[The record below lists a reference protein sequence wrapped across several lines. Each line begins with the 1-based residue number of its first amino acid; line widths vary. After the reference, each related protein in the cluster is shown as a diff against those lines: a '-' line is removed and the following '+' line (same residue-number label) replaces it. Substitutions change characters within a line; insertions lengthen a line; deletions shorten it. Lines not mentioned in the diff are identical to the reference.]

1 MKWASQNF
9 RLKIRS
15 SLRRYASS
23 VIRFGLT
30 LFLVTTVLPGISYP
44 VESLHVSGDKVEDR
58 GQRAEGHIAQTDKI
72 LHLGDN
78 TRRLQRQPQNAKI
91 ANSPTPLEQGIAAF
105 EAGRFADAA
114 QLWQQAA
121 QDYEA
126 KRDRLNQA
134 LSLSYLSLAY
144 QNLGQVQDAE
154 QAISQS
160 LDLLQDQ
167 NNWESGGLAILGQAL
182 NTQGRLQLTKG
193 QAEAA
198 LDTWKQATDAYSR
211 AGDETGK
218 LGSQINQA
226 QALQTLGLYRRA
238 QTLLERANQQL
249 QANPDSRVKV
259 QGLQS
264 LGIALQELG
273 DPKTSQTLLTQ
284 SLAIAQKLNPTPDT
298 SAILLSLG
306 NVARDL
312 QEDDK
317 AFDYFQK
324 AAKNAT
330 NSLIQIKAQLNQLSL
345 LINTEQED
353 AAIALLPQIQVSL
366 ATLSPSRAAVYA
378 QVNFAD
384 SLMRMSQGAEEQ
396 GSREAGEQE
405 RQFVG
410 AGLTDNLTPETDNL
424 TKPALVSNPGSAKAL
439 TTNGSAKA
447 LTTNG
452 SAKALTTNGA
462 IAQLL
467 AKAIQQA
474 RQIQDAKA
482 ESYAIG
488 QLGKLYEQKQ
498 QLAEAQKLTQQAL
511 SLVQGINAG
520 DIAYLWEW
528 QLGRI
533 LEKQGNIKDAVA
545 AYTVAVETLRSLRSD
560 LIALPNLQ
568 FYFRERVEPVYR
580 QLVGLLIKSDPSQ
593 KNLQKA
599 REVIESLQLAEL
611 DNFFRNTCIQAQ
623 SQQIDQVDPTA
634 AVIYPII
641 LPDRLAVIL
650 SLPGQPLR
658 HYQTQLPEAEVN
670 NAFVQLRKFLNPVL
684 SNKQRLRYSQDIYD
698 WLIRPIEAELADSGV
713 KTLVFILDGALRNLP
728 MAALY
733 DGEQYLIEKYSV
745 AVSPGLQLLEPR
757 ALDRERLQALI
768 GGLSEER
775 QGFSALPGV
784 ELELSKI
791 SDQVPSEM
799 LFNQEFTTNT
809 LKQEIGAIPFPVI
822 HLATH
827 GQFSSEVEDTF
838 ILTWEGQVN
847 VNDLD
852 QLLQVREREDSQ
864 PIELLVLSACQTAT
878 GDQRAALG
886 LAGVA
891 VRSGA
896 RSTLATL
903 WSVRDES
910 TAQLMAEFYQYLT
923 QAENSKAESLRQAQ
937 LSILKNPDYEHPYYW
952 APFVLVGNWL

>member
-1 MKWASQNF
+1 MKWASQIF

-23 VIRFGLT
+23 AILFGLT
-30 LFLVTTVLPGISYP
+30 LFLVTTVLPAISYP
-44 VESLHVSGDKVEDR
+44 VELLHASGNTVGEDVRLAHHIPANPIRWVTRKEGSSPTSLNPTNNVDR
-58 GQRAEGHIAQTDKI
+58 SK
-72 LHLGDN
+72 
-78 TRRLQRQPQNAKI
+78 RQPANAKI

-121 QDYEA
+121 QEYEA
-126 KRDRLNQA
+126 KSDRLNQA

-154 QAISQS
+154 QAINQS

-198 LDTWKQATDAYSR
+198 LETWKQATEAYTR
-211 AGDETGK
+211 AEDETGK

-238 QTLLERANQQL
+238 QTRLEQANQQL
-249 QANPDSRVKV
+249 QAQPDSLLKV

-284 SLAIAQKLNPTPDT
+284 SLAIAQDLNPTPDT

-312 QEDDK
+312 QEDEK
-317 AFDYFQK
+317 ALDYYHK
-324 AAKNAT
+324 AAQNAT
-330 NSLIQIKAQLNQLSL
+330 NPLMQIKAQLNQLSL

-378 QVNFAD
+378 HVNFAD
-384 SLMRMSQGAEEQ
+384 SLMRME
-396 GSREAGEQE
+396 
-405 RQFVG
+405 
-410 AGLTDNLTPETDNL
+410 
-424 TKPALVSNPGSAKAL
+424 SAKAL
-439 TTNGSAKA
+439 TTD
-447 LTTNG
+447 
-452 SAKALTTNGA
+452 GA

-467 AKAIQQA
+467 AQAIQQA

-560 LIALPNLQ
+560 LIAIPNLQ

-580 QLVGLLIKSDPSQ
+580 QLVGLLLKSDPSQ

-599 REVIESLQLAEL
+599 REVIESLQLA
-611 DNFFRNTCIQAQ
+611 
-623 SQQIDQVDPTA
+623 
-634 AVIYPII
+634 
-641 LPDRLAVIL
+641 
-650 SLPGQPLR
+650 
-658 HYQTQLPEAEVN
+658 
-670 NAFVQLRKFLNPVL
+670 
-684 SNKQRLRYSQDIYD
+684 
-698 WLIRPIEAELADSGV
+698 
-713 KTLVFILDGALRNLP
+713 
-728 MAALY
+728 
-733 DGEQYLIEKYSV
+733 
-745 AVSPGLQLLEPR
+745 
-757 ALDRERLQALI
+757 
-768 GGLSEER
+768 
-775 QGFSALPGV
+775 
-784 ELELSKI
+784 
-791 SDQVPSEM
+791 
-799 LFNQEFTTNT
+799 
-809 LKQEIGAIPFPVI
+809 
-822 HLATH
+822 
-827 GQFSSEVEDTF
+827 
-838 ILTWEGQVN
+838 
-847 VNDLD
+847 
-852 QLLQVREREDSQ
+852 
-864 PIELLVLSACQTAT
+864 
-878 GDQRAALG
+878 
-886 LAGVA
+886 
-891 VRSGA
+891 
-896 RSTLATL
+896 
-903 WSVRDES
+903 
-910 TAQLMAEFYQYLT
+910 
-923 QAENSKAESLRQAQ
+923 
-937 LSILKNPDYEHPYYW
+937 
-952 APFVLVGNWL
+952 

>member
-1 MKWASQNF
+1 MKWASQIF

-15 SLRRYASS
+15 SLRQYASI
-23 VIRFGLT
+23 VILFGLT
-30 LFLVTTVLPGISYP
+30 LFLVTTVLPAISYP
-44 VESLHVSGDKVEDR
+44 VESLHLSGDKVEGSGSTGSPT
-58 GQRAEGHIAQTDKI
+58 GQRAEGRVAIAQTDKI
-72 LHLGDN
+72 LYLGDISN
-78 TRRLQRQPQNAKI
+78 HLKRQPPNAKI

-105 EAGRFADAA
+105 EAGRFAEAA
-114 QLWQQAA
+114 QFWQQAA
-121 QDYEA
+121 QEYEA

-160 LDLLQDQ
+160 LDLLQHQD
-167 NNWESGGLAILGQAL
+167 NWESGGLAILGQAL

-198 LDTWKQATDAYSR
+198 LETWKQASDAYSR

-238 QTLLERANQQL
+238 QTRLEQANQHL
-249 QANPDSRVKV
+249 QAQPDSLLKV

-284 SLAIAQKLNPTPDT
+284 SLAIAQNLNPTPDT

-317 AFDYFQK
+317 ALDYYQK
-324 AAKNAT
+324 AAKNAS

-345 LINTEQED
+345 LIDSEQNET
-353 AAIALLPQIQVSL
+353 AIALLPQIHVRL

-384 SLMRMSQGAEEQ
+384 SLMRM
-396 GSREAGEQE
+396 GSDVETCHGTSGCQL
-405 RQFVG
+405 VG
-410 AGLTDNLTPETDNL
+410 AGLTDNVTPET
-424 TKPALVSNPGSAKAL
+424 GSAKAL
-439 TTNGSAKA
+439 TTNS
-447 LTTNG
+447 
-452 SAKALTTNGA
+452 A

-560 LIALPNLQ
+560 LIAIPNLQ

-580 QLVGLLIKSDPSQ
+580 QLVGLLLKSDPSQ

-611 DNFFRNTCIQAQ
+611 DNFFRNTCTQAQ

-658 HYQTQLPEAEVN
+658 HYETQLPEAEVN

-698 WLIRPIEAELADSGV
+698 WLIRPIETELTDNEI

-728 MAALY
+728 MAALH

-775 QGFSALPGV
+775 GGFSALPGV
-784 ELELSKI
+784 ELELKKI

-799 LFNQEFTTNT
+799 LFNQEFTTTT
-809 LKQEIGAIPFPVI
+809 LKQEISDVPFPVV

-937 LSILKNPDYEHPYYW
+937 LSILKNPKYEHPYYW

>member
-1 MKWASQNF
+1 MKWASQIF

-23 VIRFGLT
+23 VILFGLT
-30 LFLVTTVLPGISYP
+30 LFLVTTILPAISYP
-44 VESLHVSGDKVEDR
+44 VESLHASGNTVGEDVR
-58 GQRAEGHIAQTDKI
+58 LADNIQANPINWVTLGEDSSPTSLHPTDNVD
-72 LHLGDN
+72 HLK
-78 TRRLQRQPQNAKI
+78 RQPANAKI

-121 QDYEA
+121 QDYEQ
-126 KRDRLNQA
+126 KSDRLNLA

-160 LDLLQDQ
+160 LDLLQHQ
-167 NNWESGGLAILGQAL
+167 NNWESGGLTILGQAL

-238 QTLLERANQQL
+238 QTLLEQANQQL

-284 SLAIAQKLNPTPDT
+284 SLAIAQDLNPTPDT

-312 QEDDK
+312 QEDEK
-317 AFDYFQK
+317 ALDYYHK

-378 QVNFAD
+378 HVNLAD
-384 SLMRMSQGAEEQ
+384 SLMRMSSDVETCHGTSGCQLM
-396 GSREAGEQE
+396 
-405 RQFVG
+405 
-410 AGLTDNLTPETDNL
+410 GLTDNLTPET
-424 TKPALVSNPGSAKAL
+424 GSAKAL
-439 TTNGSAKA
+439 TTNS
-447 LTTNG
+447 
-452 SAKALTTNGA
+452 A

-580 QLVGLLIKSDPSQ
+580 QLVGLLLKSDPSQ

-641 LPDRLAVIL
+641 LPDQLAVIL

-698 WLIRPIEAELADSGV
+698 WLIRPIETELADNEI

-775 QGFSALPGV
+775 GGFSALPGV
-784 ELELSKI
+784 EVELKKI

>member
-1 MKWASQNF
+1 MKWVRQFF
-9 RLKIRS
+9 RLQVRS

-23 VIRFGLT
+23 VILFGLT

-44 VESLHVSGDKVEDR
+44 VESLHVSGDKVEGR

-72 LHLGDN
+72 LYLGDISN
-78 TRRLQRQPQNAKI
+78 HLKRQPPNAKI

-105 EAGRFADAA
+105 EAGRFAEAA
-114 QLWQQAA
+114 QFWQQAA
-121 QDYEA
+121 QEYEA

-160 LDLLQDQ
+160 LDLLQHQD
-167 NNWESGGLAILGQAL
+167 NWESGGLAILGQAL

-238 QTLLERANQQL
+238 QTRLEQANQHL
-249 QANPDSRVKV
+249 QAQPDSLLKV

-284 SLAIAQKLNPTPDT
+284 SLAIAQNLNPTPDT
-298 SAILLSLG
+298 SPILLSLG

-317 AFDYFQK
+317 ALDYYQK
-324 AAKNAT
+324 AAKNAS

-345 LINTEQED
+345 LIDSEQNET
-353 AAIALLPQIQVSL
+353 AIALLPQIQVSL

-378 QVNFAD
+378 QVNLAD
-384 SLMRMSQGAEEQ
+384 SLMRM
-396 GSREAGEQE
+396 GSDVETCHGTSGCQL
-405 RQFVG
+405 VG
-410 AGLTDNLTPETDNL
+410 AGLTDNVTPET
-424 TKPALVSNPGSAKAL
+424 GSAKAL
-439 TTNGSAKA
+439 TTNS
-447 LTTNG
+447 
-452 SAKALTTNGA
+452 A

-511 SLVQGINAG
+511 SLIPGINAG

-580 QLVGLLIKSDPSQ
+580 QLVGLLLKSDPSQ

-611 DNFFRNTCIQAQ
+611 DNFFRNTCTQAQ

-658 HYQTQLPEAEVN
+658 HYETQLPEAEVN

-698 WLIRPIEAELADSGV
+698 WLIRPIEAALADNEI

-775 QGFSALPGV
+775 GGFSALPGV
-784 ELELSKI
+784 ELELKKI

-799 LFNQEFTTNT
+799 LFNQEFTTTT
-809 LKQEIGAIPFPVI
+809 LKQEISDVPFPIV

-937 LSILKNPDYEHPYYW
+937 LSILKNPKYEHPYYW

>member
-1 MKWASQNF
+1 MKWVRQFF
-9 RLKIRS
+9 RLKRQS
-15 SLRRYASS
+15 SLRQYAFF
-23 VIRFGLT
+23 VILFGLT
-30 LFLVTTVLPGISYP
+30 LFLVTTT
-44 VESLHVSGDKVEDR
+44 
-58 GQRAEGHIAQTDKI
+58 AEELFAIAQTDNI
-72 LHLGDN
+72 LHIEN
-78 TRRLQRQPQNAKI
+78 TTNRL
-91 ANSPTPLEQGIAAF
+91 NSQLPNVTLTNPTTPLEQGITAF

-121 QDYEA
+121 QEYEQ

-144 QNLGQVQDAE
+144 QHLGQVQEAE
-154 QAISQS
+154 EAISQS
-160 LDLLQDQ
+160 LDLLQDR
-167 NNWESGGLAILGQAL
+167 NNWESGGLTILGQAL

-198 LDTWKQATDAYSR
+198 LETWKQASDAYSR

-238 QTLLERANQQL
+238 QTVLEQVNQHL
-249 QANPDSRVKV
+249 QAQPDSRLKV

-273 DPKTSQTLLTQ
+273 DPKSSQSLLQ
-284 SLAIAQKLNPTPDT
+284 KSLAIAQTLNPTPDT
-298 SAILLSLG
+298 SAILLDLG

-312 QEDDK
+312 QEYET
-317 AFDYFQK
+317 ALESYQK

-330 NSLIQIKAQLNQLSL
+330 NPLLQIKAQLNQLSL
-345 LINTEQED
+345 LIDSEQNE

-384 SLMRMSQGAEEQ
+384 SLMRM
-396 GSREAGEQE
+396 
-405 RQFVG
+405 
-410 AGLTDNLTPETDNL
+410 
-424 TKPALVSNPGSAKAL
+424 GSAKAL
-439 TTNGSAKA
+439 TTNGSAKG
-447 LTTNG
+447 LTTN
-452 SAKALTTNGA
+452 SA
-462 IAQLL
+462 IAQVL

-482 ESYAIG
+482 ESYALG
-488 QLGKLYEQKQ
+488 ELGKLYEQQQ
-498 QLAEAQKLTQQAL
+498 QLAEAQTLTQQAL
-511 SLVQGINAG
+511 SLVQVINAG

-533 LEKQGNIKDAVA
+533 QEKQGNIKDAVA

-580 QLVGLLIKSDPSQ
+580 QLVGLLLKSDPSQ

-611 DNFFRNTCIQAQ
+611 DNFFRHTCIQAQ

-641 LPDRLAVIL
+641 LPDQLAVIL

-658 HYQTQLPEAEVN
+658 HYETQLPEAEIN

-698 WLIRPIEAELADSGV
+698 WLIRPIETELADSGV

-728 MAALY
+728 MAALH

-757 ALDRERLQALI
+757 ALDRERLQALV

-791 SDQVPSEM
+791 SAQVPSEM
-799 LFNQEFTTNT
+799 LFNQDFTTTT
-809 LKQEIGAIPFPVI
+809 LEQEISAVPFPVV

-827 GQFSSEVEDTF
+827 GQFSSQVEDTF

-852 QLLQVREREDSQ
+852 RLLQVREREDSQ

-910 TAQLMAEFYQYLT
+910 TAQLMAEFYQSLT

-937 LSILKNPDYEHPYYW
+937 LSILKNPKYEHPYYW

>member
-1 MKWASQNF
+1 MKWFRIFF
-9 RLKIRS
+9 RLRVGS
-15 SLRRYASS
+15 SFRRYAFLL
-23 VIRFGLT
+23 ILFGLT
-30 LFLVTTVLPGISYP
+30 LFLVTTTA
-44 VESLHVSGDKVEDR
+44 EDFL
-58 GQRAEGHIAQTDKI
+58 AIAQTDNI
-72 LHLGDN
+72 LSLEN
-78 TRRLQRQPQNAKI
+78 TANRL
-91 ANSPTPLEQGIAAF
+91 NSQLPNVTPTNPTTPLEQGITAF

-114 QLWQQAA
+114 QLWRQAA
-121 QDYEA
+121 QEYEQ
-126 KRDRLNQA
+126 KRDRLNLA

-144 QNLGQVQDAE
+144 QNLGQVQEAE

-160 LDLLQDQ
+160 LDLLQHQD
-167 NNWESGGLAILGQAL
+167 NWESGGLAILGQAL

-198 LDTWKQATDAYSR
+198 LETWKQATDAYTR

-238 QTLLERANQQL
+238 QTLLKQANQQL
-249 QANPDSRVKV
+249 QAQPDSRVKV

-284 SLAIAQKLNPTPDT
+284 SLTIAQKLNPTPDT

-317 AFDYFQK
+317 ALDYYHK

-330 NSLIQIKAQLNQLSL
+330 DSLIQIKAQLNQLSL
-345 LINTEQED
+345 LINTEQEE
-353 AAIALLPQIQVSL
+353 AAIALLPKIQVSL

-378 QVNFAD
+378 QVNLAD
-384 SLMRMSQGAEEQ
+384 SLIRMARDVETCHGTSGCQV
-396 GSREAGEQE
+396 
-405 RQFVG
+405 VG
-410 AGLTDNLTPETDNL
+410 AGLTDNVTPET
-424 TKPALVSNPGSAKAL
+424 GSAA
-439 TTNGSAKA
+439 S
-447 LTTNG
+447 
-452 SAKALTTNGA
+452 LTTNGA

-533 LEKQGNIKDAVA
+533 LQKQGNTQDAVA

-580 QLVGLLIKSDPSQ
+580 QLVGLLLKSDPSQ

-623 SQQIDQVDPTA
+623 PQQIDQVDPTA

-650 SLPGQPLR
+650 SLPGQPLG
-658 HYQTQLPEAEVN
+658 HYETQLPETEVN
-670 NAFVQLRKFLNPVL
+670 NAFIELRKFLNPVL

-698 WLIRPIEAELADSGV
+698 WLIRPIEAELADSGI

-728 MAALY
+728 MAALH
-733 DGEQYLIEKYSV
+733 DGEQYLIEKYSI

-757 ALDRERLQALI
+757 ALNRERLQALI

-775 QGFSALPGV
+775 GGFSALPGV
-784 ELELSKI
+784 KLELSKI
-791 SDQVPSEM
+791 AAQVPSEM
-799 LFNQEFTTNT
+799 LFNQEFTTTT
-809 LKQEIGAIPFPVI
+809 LKQEIGAVSFPVV

-852 QLLQVREREDSQ
+852 QLLQVRQREDSQ

-903 WSVRDES
+903 WSVRDQS
-910 TAQLMAEFYQYLT
+910 TAQLMAEFYQSLT
-923 QAENSKAESLRQAQ
+923 QAENNKAESLRQAQ
-937 LSILKNPDYEHPYYW
+937 LSILKNPEYEHPYYW

>member
-1 MKWASQNF
+1 MKWASQIF

-23 VIRFGLT
+23 VILFGLT
-30 LFLVTTVLPGISYP
+30 LFLVTTVWSPISYP
-44 VESLHVSGDKVEDR
+44 VEPLHASGDTVGEDVR
-58 GQRAEGHIAQTDKI
+58 LAHNIQANPISWVTLGEGSSPTSLNPTDNV
-72 LHLGDN
+72 D
-78 TRRLQRQPQNAKI
+78 RLKRQPANAKI

-105 EAGRFADAA
+105 EAGRFADAVK
-114 QLWQQAA
+114 LWQQAA
-121 QDYEA
+121 QDYEQ
-126 KRDRLNQA
+126 KRDRLNLA

-198 LDTWKQATDAYSR
+198 WETWKQATDAYSR

-238 QTLLERANQQL
+238 QTLLEQANQQL
-249 QANPDSRVKV
+249 QAQPDSLLKV

-284 SLAIAQKLNPTPDT
+284 SLAIAQELEPTPDT

-317 AFDYFQK
+317 ALDYYQK

-330 NSLIQIKAQLNQLSL
+330 NPLIQIKTQLNQLSL
-345 LINTEQED
+345 LINREQED
-353 AAIALLPQIQVSL
+353 AAIALLPQIQGSL
-366 ATLSPSRAAVYA
+366 AALSPSRTAVYA
-378 QVNFAD
+378 YVNFAD
-384 SLMRMSQGAEEQ
+384 SLMRM
-396 GSREAGEQE
+396 
-405 RQFVG
+405 
-410 AGLTDNLTPETDNL
+410 
-424 TKPALVSNPGSAKAL
+424 GSAKAL
-439 TTNGSAKA
+439 TTNGMGSAKA
-447 LTTNG
+447 LTTNGMGSAKALTTNGMG

-488 QLGKLYEQKQ
+488 QLGKLYEQQQ
-498 QLAEAQKLTQQAL
+498 QLAEARRLTQQAL

-533 LEKQGNIKDAVA
+533 QEKQGNIKDAVA

-580 QLVGLLIKSDPSQ
+580 QLVGLLLKSDPSQ

-611 DNFFRNTCIQAQ
+611 DNFFRHTCIQAQ
-623 SQQIDQVDPTA
+623 PQQIDQVDPTA

-670 NAFVQLRKFLNPVL
+670 NAFIELRKFLNPIL

-698 WLIRPIEAELADSGV
+698 WVIRPIEVELADSGV

-775 QGFSALPGV
+775 GGFSALPGV
-784 ELELSKI
+784 ELELNKI

-799 LFNQEFTTNT
+799 LFNQEFTTTT
-809 LKQEIGAIPFPVI
+809 LKQEISAVSFPVV

-923 QAENSKAESLRQAQ
+923 QAENNKAESLRQAQ
-937 LSILKNPDYEHPYYW
+937 LSILKNPKYEHPYYW

>member
-1 MKWASQNF
+1 MKWVRHFF
-9 RLKIRS
+9 RLQVGS
-15 SLRRYASS
+15 SFRRYTLF
-23 VIRFGLT
+23 VILFGLT
-30 LFLVTTVLPGISYP
+30 LFLVTTT
-44 VESLHVSGDKVEDR
+44 
-58 GQRAEGHIAQTDKI
+58 AEGLFAIAQTDNI
-72 LHLGDN
+72 LHIEN
-78 TRRLQRQPQNAKI
+78 TTNHL
-91 ANSPTPLEQGIAAF
+91 NSQLPKVTPTNPTTPLEQGIATF
-105 EAGRFADAA
+105 EAGRFAQAA

-121 QDYEA
+121 QEYEA

-238 QTLLERANQQL
+238 QTRLEQANQQL
-249 QANPDSRVKV
+249 QAQPDSRVKV

-298 SAILLSLG
+298 SPILLSLG

-317 AFDYFQK
+317 ALDYYQK

-345 LINTEQED
+345 LINTEQQD

-384 SLMRMSQGAEEQ
+384 SLMRM
-396 GSREAGEQE
+396 
-405 RQFVG
+405 
-410 AGLTDNLTPETDNL
+410 
-424 TKPALVSNPGSAKAL
+424 GSAKAL
-439 TTNGSAKA
+439 TTNGSALA
-447 LTTNG
+447 LTTD
-452 SAKALTTNGA
+452 SA

-474 RQIQDAKA
+474 QQIQDAKA

-545 AYTVAVETLRSLRSD
+545 AYTVAVATLRSLRSD

-580 QLVGLLIKSDPSQ
+580 QLVGLLLKSDPSQ

-658 HYQTQLPEAEVN
+658 HYETQLPETEVN

-698 WLIRPIEAELADSGV
+698 WLIRPIEAALADNEI

-791 SDQVPSEM
+791 SAQVPSEM
-799 LFNQEFTTNT
+799 LFNQEFTTTT
-809 LKQEIGAIPFPVI
+809 LEQEISDVPFPVV

-852 QLLQVREREDSQ
+852 QLLQVREREENQ

-910 TAQLMAEFYQYLT
+910 TAQLMAEFYQFLT

>member
-1 MKWASQNF
+1 MKWVRQF
-9 RLKIRS
+9 FGLQVRS
-15 SLRRYASS
+15 SFRQYASS
-23 VIRFGLT
+23 VILFGLT
-30 LFLVTTVLPGISYP
+30 LFLVTSVLPGISYP
-44 VESLHVSGDKVEDR
+44 VESLHISGDKVEGR
-58 GQRAEGHIAQTDKI
+58 WQREQGRIAQTDKS
-72 LHLGDN
+72 LQLRDTSN
-78 TRRLQRQPQNAKI
+78 RLKSQTPNAKI

-105 EAGRFADAA
+105 EAGRLAEAV

-126 KRDRLNQA
+126 KSDRLNQA

-144 QNLGQVQDAE
+144 QNLGQVQEAE
-154 QAISQS
+154 QAINQS
-160 LDLLQDQ
+160 LDLLQHQ
-167 NNWESGGLAILGQAL
+167 NNWGSGGLAILGQAL

-198 LDTWKQATDAYSR
+198 LDTWKQATDAYTR

-238 QTLLERANQQL
+238 QTLLKQANQQL
-249 QANPDSRVKV
+249 QAQPDSLLKV

-273 DPKTSQTLLTQ
+273 DLKTSQTLLTQ
-284 SLAIAQKLNPTPDT
+284 SLAIAQTLNPTPDT

-317 AFDYFQK
+317 ALDYYQK

-330 NSLIQIKAQLNQLSL
+330 DSLIQIKAQLNQLSL

-353 AAIALLPQIQVSL
+353 AAIALLPQIQVRL

-378 QVNFAD
+378 QVNLAD
-384 SLMRMSQGAEEQ
+384 SLIRMASDVETCHGTSGCQG
-396 GSREAGEQE
+396 
-405 RQFVG
+405 V
-410 AGLTDNLTPETDNL
+410 GLTDNLTPETDN
-424 TKPALVSNPGSAKAL
+424 P
-439 TTNGSAKA
+439 
-447 LTTNG
+447 G

-482 ESYAIG
+482 ESYALG
-488 QLGKLYEQKQ
+488 ELGKLYEQQQ

-533 LEKQGNIKDAVA
+533 LQKQGNTQDAVA

-560 LIALPNLQ
+560 LIAIPNLQ

-580 QLVGLLIKSDPSQ
+580 QLVGLLLKSDPSQ

-623 SQQIDQVDPTA
+623 PQQIDQVDPTA

-658 HYQTQLPEAEVN
+658 HYETQLPETEVN
-670 NAFVQLRKFLNPVL
+670 NAFIQLRKFLNPVL
-684 SNKQRLRYSQDIYD
+684 SDKQRLRFSQDIYD
-698 WLIRPIEAELADSGV
+698 WLIRPIEVELADSEI

-733 DGEQYLIEKYSV
+733 DGEQYLIEKYSI

-791 SDQVPSEM
+791 ADKVPSEM
-799 LFNQEFTTNT
+799 LFNQEFTTTT
-809 LKQEIGAIPFPVI
+809 LKQEISAVSFPVV

-903 WSVRDES
+903 WSVRDQS
-910 TAQLMAEFYQYLT
+910 TAQLMAEFYQSLT
-923 QAENSKAESLRQAQ
+923 QSENSKAESLRQAQ
-937 LSILKNPDYEHPYYW
+937 LSILKNPEYEHPYYW

>member
-1 MKWASQNF
+1 MKWASQIF

-15 SLRRYASS
+15 SLRWYASS
-23 VIRFGLT
+23 VILFGLT

-78 TRRLQRQPQNAKI
+78 TRRLKRQSPNAKI

-121 QDYEA
+121 QEYEA
-126 KRDRLNQA
+126 KSDRLNQA

-160 LDLLQDQ
+160 LDLLQHQD
-167 NNWESGGLAILGQAL
+167 NWESGGLAILGQAL

-198 LDTWKQATDAYSR
+198 LDTWKQASDAYRR

-238 QTLLERANQQL
+238 QTRLEQANQHL
-249 QANPDSRVKV
+249 QAQPDSLLKV

-317 AFDYFQK
+317 ALDYYQK

-330 NSLIQIKAQLNQLSL
+330 DSLIQIKAQLNQLSL

-378 QVNFAD
+378 HVNLAD
-384 SLMRMSQGAEEQ
+384 SLMRMSSDVETCHGTSGCQLM
-396 GSREAGEQE
+396 
-405 RQFVG
+405 
-410 AGLTDNLTPETDNL
+410 GLTDNLTPET
-424 TKPALVSNPGSAKAL
+424 GSAKAL
-439 TTNGSAKA
+439 TTNG
-447 LTTNG
+447 
-452 SAKALTTNGA
+452 AKALTTNGA
-462 IAQLL
+462 IAQIL

-482 ESYAIG
+482 ESYALG
-488 QLGKLYEQKQ
+488 ELGKLYEQKQ

-511 SLVQGINAG
+511 SLVQVINAG

-580 QLVGLLIKSDPSQ
+580 QLVGLLLKSDPSQ

-650 SLPGQPLR
+650 SLPGQPLH

-698 WLIRPIEAELADSGV
+698 WLIRPIEAELADNEI

-775 QGFSALPGV
+775 GGFSALPGV
-784 ELELSKI
+784 ELELKKI

-799 LFNQEFTTNT
+799 LFNQEFTTTT
-809 LKQEIGAIPFPVI
+809 LKQEISDVPFPIV

-838 ILTWEGQVN
+838 ILTWEGPVN

-852 QLLQVREREDSQ
+852 QLLQVREREDNQ

-937 LSILKNPDYEHPYYW
+937 LSILKNPKYEHPYYW

>member
-1 MKWASQNF
+1 MKWVRIFF
-9 RLKIRS
+9 RLRVGS
-15 SLRRYASS
+15 SFRRYAFLL
-23 VIRFGLT
+23 ILFGLT
-30 LFLVTTVLPGISYP
+30 LFLVTTTA
-44 VESLHVSGDKVEDR
+44 EDFL
-58 GQRAEGHIAQTDKI
+58 AIAQTDNI
-72 LHLGDN
+72 LSLEN
-78 TRRLQRQPQNAKI
+78 TTNRL
-91 ANSPTPLEQGIAAF
+91 NSQLPNVTPTNPTTPLEQGITAF

-114 QLWQQAA
+114 QLWRQAA
-121 QDYEA
+121 QEYEQ
-126 KRDRLNQA
+126 KRDRLNLA

-154 QAISQS
+154 RAINQS
-160 LDLLQDQ
+160 LDLLQDH

-226 QALQTLGLYRRA
+226 QALQSLGLYRRA
-238 QTLLERANQQL
+238 QTLLEQANQQL
-249 QANPDSRVKV
+249 QSQPDSLLKV

-284 SLAIAQKLNPTPDT
+284 SLTIAQKLNPTPDT

-312 QEDDK
+312 QENDK
-317 AFDYFQK
+317 ALDYYHK
-324 AAKNAT
+324 AAQNAT
-330 NSLIQIKAQLNQLSL
+330 DSLIQIKAQLNQLSL

-353 AAIALLPQIQVSL
+353 AAIALLPQIQVRL

-378 QVNFAD
+378 QVNLAD
-384 SLMRMSQGAEEQ
+384 SLIRMARDVQTCHGTSGCQ
-396 GSREAGEQE
+396 
-405 RQFVG
+405 G
-410 AGLTDNLTPETDNL
+410 AGLTDNLTPET
-424 TKPALVSNPGSAKAL
+424 
-439 TTNGSAKA
+439 
-447 LTTNG
+447 G

-482 ESYAIG
+482 ESYALG
-488 QLGKLYEQKQ
+488 QLGKLYEQQQ

-533 LEKQGNIKDAVA
+533 LQKQGNTQDAVA

-580 QLVGLLIKSDPSQ
+580 QLVGLLLKSDPSQ

-623 SQQIDQVDPTA
+623 PQQIDQVDPTA

-658 HYQTQLPEAEVN
+658 HYETQLPETEVN
-670 NAFVQLRKFLNPVL
+670 NAFIQLRKFLNPVL
-684 SNKQRLRYSQDIYD
+684 SDKQRLRFSQDIYD
-698 WLIRPIEAELADSGV
+698 WLIRPIEAELANSEI

-728 MAALY
+728 MAALH
-733 DGEQYLIEKYSV
+733 DGEQYLIEKYSI

-791 SDQVPSEM
+791 ADKVPSEM
-799 LFNQEFTTNT
+799 LFNQEFTTTT
-809 LKQEIGAIPFPVI
+809 LKQEISAVSFPVV

-903 WSVRDES
+903 WSVRDQS
-910 TAQLMAEFYQYLT
+910 TAQLMAEFYQSLS

-937 LSILKNPDYEHPYYW
+937 LSILKNPEYEHPYYW

>member
-1 MKWASQNF
+1 MKWVRQFF
-9 RLKIRS
+9 RLQVWS

-23 VIRFGLT
+23 VILFGLT

-44 VESLHVSGDKVEDR
+44 VESLHVSGDKVEGSGSTGSPT

-72 LHLGDN
+72 LHLGDISN
-78 TRRLQRQPQNAKI
+78 HLKRQPPNAKI

-105 EAGRFADAA
+105 EAGRFAEAA
-114 QLWQQAA
+114 QFWQQAA
-121 QDYEA
+121 QEYEA

-160 LDLLQDQ
+160 LDLLQHQD
-167 NNWESGGLAILGQAL
+167 NWESGGLAILGQAL

-238 QTLLERANQQL
+238 QTRLEQANQHL
-249 QANPDSRVKV
+249 QAQPDSLLKV

-284 SLAIAQKLNPTPDT
+284 SLAIAQNLNPTPDT
-298 SAILLSLG
+298 SPILLSLG
-306 NVARDL
+306 NVTRDL

-317 AFDYFQK
+317 ALDYYQK

-330 NSLIQIKAQLNQLSL
+330 DSLIQIKAQLNQLSL

-384 SLMRMSQGAEEQ
+384 SLMRM
-396 GSREAGEQE
+396 GSDVETCHGTSGCQL
-405 RQFVG
+405 VG
-410 AGLTDNLTPETDNL
+410 AGLTDNVTPET
-424 TKPALVSNPGSAKAL
+424 GSAKAL
-439 TTNGSAKA
+439 TTNS
-447 LTTNG
+447 
-452 SAKALTTNGA
+452 A

-533 LEKQGNIKDAVA
+533 QEKQGNIKDAVA

-580 QLVGLLIKSDPSQ
+580 QLVGLLLKSDPSQ

-611 DNFFRNTCIQAQ
+611 DNFFRNTCTQAQ

-658 HYQTQLPEAEVN
+658 HYETQLPEAEVN

-698 WLIRPIEAELADSGV
+698 WLIRPIETELTDNEI

-775 QGFSALPGV
+775 GGFSALPGV
-784 ELELSKI
+784 ELELKKI

-799 LFNQEFTTNT
+799 LFNQEFTTTT
-809 LKQEIGAIPFPVI
+809 LKQEISDVPFPIV

-937 LSILKNPDYEHPYYW
+937 LSILKNPKYEHPYYW

>member
-1 MKWASQNF
+1 
-9 RLKIRS
+9 
-15 SLRRYASS
+15 
-23 VIRFGLT
+23 VILFGLT

-44 VESLHVSGDKVEDR
+44 VESLHVSGDKVEGR

-78 TRRLQRQPQNAKI
+78 TRRLKRQPANAKI

-114 QLWQQAA
+114 QLWQQAT
-121 QDYEA
+121 QDYEQ

-144 QNLGQVQDAE
+144 QNLGQIQDAE

-167 NNWESGGLAILGQAL
+167 NNWGSGGLAILGQAL

-198 LDTWKQATDAYSR
+198 LDTWIQATDAYSR

-238 QTLLERANQQL
+238 QTRLEQANQQL
-249 QANPDSRVKV
+249 QAQPDSRVKV

-273 DPKTSQTLLTQ
+273 DPKMSQTLLTQ
-284 SLAIAQKLNPTPDT
+284 SLAIAQTLNPTPDT

-317 AFDYFQK
+317 ALDYYHK
-324 AAKNAT
+324 AAKTAT
-330 NSLIQIKAQLNQLSL
+330 NPLMQIKAQLNQLSL

-384 SLMRMSQGAEEQ
+384 SLMRM
-396 GSREAGEQE
+396 
-405 RQFVG
+405 
-410 AGLTDNLTPETDNL
+410 
-424 TKPALVSNPGSAKAL
+424 GSAKAL
-439 TTNGSAKA
+439 TTNASAKA
-447 LTTNG
+447 LTTD
-452 SAKALTTNGA
+452 GA

-474 RQIQDAKA
+474 QQIQDAKA

-520 DIAYLWEW
+520 DITYLWEW

-580 QLVGLLIKSDPSQ
+580 QLVGLLLKSDPSQ

-611 DNFFRNTCIQAQ
+611 DNFFRHTCIQAQ

-641 LPDRLAVIL
+641 LPDRLAVVL

-698 WLIRPIEAELADSGV
+698 WLIRPIEVELADNEI

-799 LFNQEFTTNT
+799 LFNQEFTTTT
-809 LKQEIGAIPFPVI
+809 LEQEISDVPFPVV

-910 TAQLMAEFYQYLT
+910 TAQLMAEFYQSLT

-937 LSILKNPDYEHPYYW
+937 LSILKNPEYEHPYYW

>member
-1 MKWASQNF
+1 MKWASQIF

-23 VIRFGLT
+23 VILFGLT
-30 LFLVTTVLPGISYP
+30 LFLVTTVWSPISYP
-44 VESLHVSGDKVEDR
+44 VEPLHASGDTVGEDVR
-58 GQRAEGHIAQTDKI
+58 LAHNIQANPISWVTLGEGSSPTSLNPTDNV
-72 LHLGDN
+72 D
-78 TRRLQRQPQNAKI
+78 RLKRQPANAKI

-105 EAGRFADAA
+105 EAGRFADAVK
-114 QLWQQAA
+114 LWQQAA
-121 QDYEA
+121 QDYEQ
-126 KRDRLNQA
+126 KRDRLNLA

-198 LDTWKQATDAYSR
+198 WETWKQATDAYSR

-238 QTLLERANQQL
+238 QTLLEQANQQL
-249 QANPDSRVKV
+249 QAQPDSLLKV

-284 SLAIAQKLNPTPDT
+284 SLAIAQELEPTPDT

-317 AFDYFQK
+317 ALDYYQK

-330 NSLIQIKAQLNQLSL
+330 NPLIQIKTQLNQLSL
-345 LINTEQED
+345 LINREQED
-353 AAIALLPQIQVSL
+353 AAIALLPQIQGSL
-366 ATLSPSRAAVYA
+366 AALSPSRTAVYA
-378 QVNFAD
+378 YVNLAD
-384 SLMRMSQGAEEQ
+384 SLMRM
-396 GSREAGEQE
+396 
-405 RQFVG
+405 
-410 AGLTDNLTPETDNL
+410 
-424 TKPALVSNPGSAKAL
+424 GSAKAL
-439 TTNGSAKA
+439 TTNGM
-447 LTTNG
+447 G

-488 QLGKLYEQKQ
+488 QLGKLYEQQQ
-498 QLAEAQKLTQQAL
+498 QLAEARRLTQQAL

-533 LEKQGNIKDAVA
+533 QEKQGNIKDAVA

-580 QLVGLLIKSDPSQ
+580 QLVGLLLKSDPSQ

-623 SQQIDQVDPTA
+623 PQQIDQVDPTA

-670 NAFVQLRKFLNPVL
+670 NAFIELRKFLNPIL

-698 WLIRPIEAELADSGV
+698 WVIRPIEVELADSGV

-775 QGFSALPGV
+775 GGFSALPGV
-784 ELELSKI
+784 ELELNKI

-799 LFNQEFTTNT
+799 LFNQEFTTTT
-809 LKQEIGAIPFPVI
+809 LKQEISAVSFPVV

-923 QAENSKAESLRQAQ
+923 QAENNKAESLRQAQ
-937 LSILKNPDYEHPYYW
+937 LSILKNPKYEHPYYW

>member
-1 MKWASQNF
+1 MKWASQIF

-23 VIRFGLT
+23 VILFGLT
-30 LFLVTTVLPGISYP
+30 LLLVTTVLPAILYP
-44 VESLHVSGDKVEDR
+44 VESLHASGDTVGKDVRLAHTIQANPIRWVTLGEGSSPTSLNPTNKVDR
-58 GQRAEGHIAQTDKI
+58 SK
-72 LHLGDN
+72 
-78 TRRLQRQPQNAKI
+78 RQPANTKI

-105 EAGRFADAA
+105 EAGRFTDAA
-114 QLWQQAA
+114 QLWQQAV
-121 QDYEA
+121 QEYEQ

-144 QNLGQVQDAE
+144 QNLGQVQEAE
-154 QAISQS
+154 RAINQS
-160 LDLLQDQ
+160 LDLLQHQD
-167 NNWESGGLAILGQAL
+167 NWESGGLAILGQAL

-198 LDTWKQATDAYSR
+198 LETWKQATDAYTR

-238 QTLLERANQQL
+238 QTRLEQANQRL
-249 QANPDSRVKV
+249 QAQPDSRVKV

-273 DPKTSQTLLTQ
+273 DRKTSQTLLTQ
-284 SLAIAQKLNPTPDT
+284 SLAIAQKLEPTPDT

-330 NSLIQIKAQLNQLSL
+330 NPLIQIKAKLNQLSL

-378 QVNFAD
+378 QVNLAD
-384 SLMRMSQGAEEQ
+384 SLMRM
-396 GSREAGEQE
+396 GSDVETCHGTSGCQVVE
-405 RQFVG
+405 
-410 AGLTDNLTPETDNL
+410 AGLTDNVTPET
-424 TKPALVSNPGSAKAL
+424 GSAE
-439 TTNGSAKA
+439 
-447 LTTNG
+447 
-452 SAKALTTNGA
+452 ALTTNGA

-511 SLVQGINAG
+511 SLVPGINAG

-533 LEKQGNIKDAVA
+533 QEKQGNIKDAVA

-580 QLVGLLIKSDPSQ
+580 QLVGLLLKSDPSQ

-611 DNFFRNTCIQAQ
+611 DNFFRNTCTQAQ

-658 HYQTQLPEAEVN
+658 HYETQLPEAEIN

-698 WLIRPIEAELADSGV
+698 WLIRPIEVELADSEI

-757 ALDRERLQALI
+757 ALDQELLQALI

-775 QGFSALPGV
+775 GGFSALPGV
-784 ELELSKI
+784 EVELNKI
-791 SDQVPSEM
+791 SDQVPSQM
-799 LFNQEFTTNT
+799 LFNQEFTTTT
-809 LKQEIGAIPFPVI
+809 LKQEISAISFPVV

>member
-1 MKWASQNF
+1 
-9 RLKIRS
+9 
-15 SLRRYASS
+15 
-23 VIRFGLT
+23 VILFGLT

-44 VESLHVSGDKVEDR
+44 VESLHVSGDKVEGR

-78 TRRLQRQPQNAKI
+78 TRRLKRQPANAKI

-105 EAGRFADAA
+105 EAGRFTDAA
-114 QLWQQAA
+114 QLWQQAT
-121 QDYEA
+121 QDYEQ

-160 LDLLQDQ
+160 LDLLQHQD
-167 NNWESGGLAILGQAL
+167 NWESGGLAILGQAL

-211 AGDETGK
+211 AGDETGR

-238 QTLLERANQQL
+238 QTLLEQANQQL

-298 SAILLSLG
+298 SPILLSLG
-306 NVARDL
+306 NVTRDL

-317 AFDYFQK
+317 ALDYYQK

-330 NSLIQIKAQLNQLSL
+330 DSLIQIKAQLNQLSL

-353 AAIALLPQIQVSL
+353 AAIALLPQIQLSL

-384 SLMRMSQGAEEQ
+384 SLMRMSTGAGEQ
-396 GSREAGEQE
+396 GSKEAGEQE

-410 AGLTDNLTPETDNL
+410 AGLTDNLTPKTDNL

-439 TTNGSAKA
+439 TKDS
-447 LTTNG
+447 
-452 SAKALTTNGA
+452 A

-511 SLVQGINAG
+511 SLIPGINAG

-580 QLVGLLIKSDPSQ
+580 QLVGLLLKSDPSQ

-698 WLIRPIEAELADSGV
+698 WLIRPIEAALADNEI

-784 ELELSKI
+784 ELELKKI

-799 LFNQEFTTNT
+799 LFNQEFTTTT
-809 LKQEIGAIPFPVI
+809 LEQEISAVPFPVV

-910 TAQLMAEFYQYLT
+910 TAQLMAEFYQSLT

-937 LSILKNPDYEHPYYW
+937 LSILNNPKYEHPYYW

>member
-1 MKWASQNF
+1 MKWASQIF

-15 SLRRYASS
+15 SLRRYASF
-23 VIRFGLT
+23 VILFGLT

-72 LHLGDN
+72 LHFGDN
-78 TRRLQRQPQNAKI
+78 TRRLKRQLANAKI

-105 EAGRFADAA
+105 EAGRFTDAA

-121 QDYEA
+121 QDYEQ

-160 LDLLQDQ
+160 LDLLQHQD
-167 NNWESGGLAILGQAL
+167 NWESGGLAILGQAL

-238 QTLLERANQQL
+238 QTLLEQANQQL

-298 SAILLSLG
+298 SPILLSLG
-306 NVARDL
+306 NVTRDL

-317 AFDYFQK
+317 ALDYYQK

-330 NSLIQIKAQLNQLSL
+330 DSLIQIKAQLNQLSL

-378 QVNFAD
+378 QVNLAD
-384 SLMRMSQGAEEQ
+384 SLMRM
-396 GSREAGEQE
+396 
-405 RQFVG
+405 
-410 AGLTDNLTPETDNL
+410 
-424 TKPALVSNPGSAKAL
+424 GSAEAF

-447 LTTNG
+447 LTTD
-452 SAKALTTNGA
+452 SA

-511 SLVQGINAG
+511 SLIPGINAG

-580 QLVGLLIKSDPSQ
+580 QLVGLLLKSDPSQ

-611 DNFFRNTCIQAQ
+611 DNFFRNTCIQTQ

-658 HYQTQLPEAEVN
+658 HYETQLPEAEVN

-698 WLIRPIEAELADSGV
+698 WLIRPIEAALADNEI

-784 ELELSKI
+784 ELELKKI

-799 LFNQEFTTNT
+799 LFNQEFTTTT
-809 LKQEIGAIPFPVI
+809 LEQEISAVPFPVV

-910 TAQLMAEFYQYLT
+910 TAQLMAEFYQSLT

-937 LSILKNPDYEHPYYW
+937 LSILKNPKYEHPYYW

>member
-1 MKWASQNF
+1 
-9 RLKIRS
+9 
-15 SLRRYASS
+15 
-23 VIRFGLT
+23 VILFGLT

-44 VESLHVSGDKVEDR
+44 VESLHVSGDKVEGR

-78 TRRLQRQPQNAKI
+78 TRRLKRQPANAKI
-91 ANSPTPLEQGIAAF
+91 ANSPTPLEQGITAF

-121 QDYEA
+121 QEYEQ

-144 QNLGQVQDAE
+144 QNLGQIQDAE

-167 NNWESGGLAILGQAL
+167 NNWGSGGLAILGQAL

-198 LDTWKQATDAYSR
+198 LDTWIQATDAYSR

-238 QTLLERANQQL
+238 QTRLEQANQQL
-249 QANPDSRVKV
+249 QAQPDSRVKV

-273 DPKTSQTLLTQ
+273 DPKMSQTLLTQ
-284 SLAIAQKLNPTPDT
+284 SLAIAQTLNPTPDT

-317 AFDYFQK
+317 ALDYYHK
-324 AAKNAT
+324 AAKTAT
-330 NSLIQIKAQLNQLSL
+330 NPLMQIKAQLNQLSL

-378 QVNFAD
+378 QVNLAD
-384 SLMRMSQGAEEQ
+384 SLMRM
-396 GSREAGEQE
+396 GSDVETCHGTSGCQL
-405 RQFVG
+405 VG
-410 AGLTDNLTPETDNL
+410 AGLTDNVTPET
-424 TKPALVSNPGSAKAL
+424 GSAKAL
-439 TTNGSAKA
+439 TTNASAKA
-447 LTTNG
+447 LTTNA
-452 SAKALTTNGA
+452 SAKALTTDGA

-474 RQIQDAKA
+474 QQIQDAKA

-520 DIAYLWEW
+520 DITYLWEW

-580 QLVGLLIKSDPSQ
+580 QLVGLLLKSDPSQ

-611 DNFFRNTCIQAQ
+611 DNFFRHTCIQAQ

-641 LPDRLAVIL
+641 LPDRLAVVL

-698 WLIRPIEAELADSGV
+698 WLIRPIEVELADNEI

-791 SDQVPSEM
+791 SAQVPSEM
-799 LFNQEFTTNT
+799 LFNQEFTTTT
-809 LKQEIGAIPFPVI
+809 LEQEISDVPFPVV

-910 TAQLMAEFYQYLT
+910 TAQLMAEFYQSLT

-937 LSILKNPDYEHPYYW
+937 LSILKNPEYEHPYYW